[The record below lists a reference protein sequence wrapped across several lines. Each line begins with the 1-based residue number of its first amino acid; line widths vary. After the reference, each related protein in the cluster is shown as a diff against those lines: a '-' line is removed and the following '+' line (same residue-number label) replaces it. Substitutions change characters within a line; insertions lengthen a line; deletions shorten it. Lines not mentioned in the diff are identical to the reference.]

1 MAPKKKASEE
11 ASLNSGQL
19 FVFLLTYVA
28 YIVVY
33 FTRKPF
39 SVAKATLKDHQVHT
53 EGELGGIDTAFLF
66 SYALAQFTAGT
77 MESVFGA
84 RYGLVLCFVGTA
96 LCCYTFGS
104 SESKELRT
112 IGWTINGIFQALFFP
127 FIMSILNAWFPPS
140 SRGRALGLWTTCQ
153 QVGGFLTSAFGSY
166 ILASDDFTWN
176 VLFTWSAYGALAL
189 ATICLLVLKAKPDKA
204 DVQKTRRSERLI
216 NKYANRFDDKSN
228 DTKKGSSSKAK
239 LSFCNVLL
247 LRNMLNVGGAYF
259 CIKLVRYIFL
269 GWLPFYLTEVL
280 KYGAAD
286 AVLLASIFDVAG
298 AVGSIACGFISD
310 KIFGGRSIVV
320 LIPMCFFTAYFATI
334 YPHAASYGRYYNMA
348 IMAGVGLCVAGPD
361 SVLGGAACA
370 EVCDQAKKPG
380 AVTSATGIANGM
392 GSVGAIASGMLPI
405 LIKERYGWDMLFYF
419 LGGLSL
425 TGMLCICP
433 MALHAFEEWR
443 ISDKK
448 EK

>member
-1 MAPKKKASEE
+1 M
-11 ASLNSGQL
+11 
-19 FVFLLTYVA
+19 
-28 YIVVY
+28 
-33 FTRKPF
+33 
-39 SVAKATLKDHQVHT
+39 
-53 EGELGGIDTAFLF
+53 
-66 SYALAQFTAGT
+66 
-77 MESVFGA
+77 
-84 RYGLVLCFVGTA
+84 
-96 LCCYTFGS
+96 
-104 SESKELRT
+104 
-112 IGWTINGIFQALFFP
+112 
-127 FIMSILNAWFPPS
+127 
-140 SRGRALGLWTTCQ
+140 
-153 QVGGFLTSAFGSY
+153 
-166 ILASDDFTWN
+166 
-176 VLFTWSAYGALAL
+176 
-189 ATICLLVLKAKPDKA
+189 LKAKPDKA

-228 DTKKGSSSKAK
+228 DKKKGSSPKAK

-247 LRNMLNVGGAYF
+247 LPNMLNVGGAYF

-370 EVCDQAKKPG
+370 RY
-380 AVTSATGIANGM
+380 
-392 GSVGAIASGMLPI
+392 AIKQRNQVP
-405 LIKERYGWDMLFYF
+405 
-419 LGGLSL
+419 
-425 TGMLCICP
+425 
-433 MALHAFEEWR
+433 
-443 ISDKK
+443 
-448 EK
+448 